1 MEIAVFIV
9 APNGILTDEMVT
21 DPETEFFFNW
31 QEADDAAKETSPPA
45 KVFQA
50 VTLFFVEDF
59 SPVG

>member
-31 QEADDAAKETSPPA
+31 QDADDAAKEIGADAT
-45 KVFQA
+45 VFQA
-50 VTLFFVEDF
+50 VTTFYADDF
-59 SPVG
+59 SPVD